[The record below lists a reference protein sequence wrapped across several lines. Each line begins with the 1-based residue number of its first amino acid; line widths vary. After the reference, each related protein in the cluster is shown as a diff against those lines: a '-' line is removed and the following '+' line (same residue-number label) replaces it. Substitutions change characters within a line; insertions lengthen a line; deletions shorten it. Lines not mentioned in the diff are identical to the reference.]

1 MPLRFPACSCA
12 ASPSR
17 PRPRRALERQQRAWA
32 RAERATGTFAETF
45 PVQADTVSAS
55 PTGPPPV
62 VDPLQ
67 ERRTHRLPLPGAAVH
82 TSDWLDGRV
91 LERDL
96 APACADARAGR
107 RGRADGSATISGYHL
122 APSEHNSPPAPLLSA
137 PPPQTLR

>member
-17 PRPRRALERQQRAWA
+17 PRPPRALERQQRAWA

-82 TSDWLDGRV
+82 TSDWLDGSV

-96 APACADARAGR
+96 APAWAEALRAHLHKQEPDLVPELRSEERRVGKEGR
-107 RGRADGSATISGYHL
+107 SRW
-122 APSEHNSPPAPLLSA
+122 P
-137 PPPQTLR
+137 